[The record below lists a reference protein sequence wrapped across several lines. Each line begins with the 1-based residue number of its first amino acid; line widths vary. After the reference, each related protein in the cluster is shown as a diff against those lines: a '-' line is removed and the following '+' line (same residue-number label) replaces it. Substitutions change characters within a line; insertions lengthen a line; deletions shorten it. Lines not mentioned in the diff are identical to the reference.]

1 MIIQDYFV
9 PLHQMKKPQKS
20 KAIKSSTSKIGSGLS
35 VSARAYFS
43 RNQLNQNIND
53 METKHI
59 IDNIQL
65 TKHSNGNDNLS
76 YTADGVFK
84 EVDGEFYVDRQH
96 KLYHSHIFEDGTEIE
111 ITIPYENGTYNL

>member
-1 MIIQDYFV
+1 
-9 PLHQMKKPQKS
+9 
-20 KAIKSSTSKIGSGLS
+20 
-35 VSARAYFS
+35 
-43 RNQLNQNIND
+43 
-53 METKHI
+53 METKHN

-96 KLYHSHIFEDGTEIE
+96 KLHHSHIFEDGTEIE
-111 ITIPYENGTYNL
+111 ITIPYKNGTYYL